1 MAGIPFFL
9 ICAAI
14 GLFAGVVAGLLGVG
28 GGVIMVPA
36 FTRFL
41 GMDIRMAIGTSMV
54 IIVLTAMVAGAKHY
68 QLGHVDFRIVFIVA
82 GLSMVGGYAGASL
95 TQQFSVRTLQMIF
108 AVFIL
113 IVGTDMFIKAWNA
126 TPEPPPPSLNETSP

>member
-1 MAGIPFFL
+1 MAGFSFFL
-9 ICAAI
+9 ICAVI
-14 GLFAGVVAGLLGVG
+14 GLFAGVMAGLLGVG

-54 IIVLTAMVAGAKHY
+54 IIVLTALVAGTKHY

-82 GLSMVGGYAGASL
+82 GLSMIGGYAGASL
-95 TQQFSVRTLQMIF
+95 TQQFSVHTLQMVF
-108 AVFIL
+108 AVFVL
-113 IVGTDMFIKAWNA
+113 IVGVDMFVKAWQA
-126 TPEPPPPSLNETSP
+126 TPEPPPPSISDTSP